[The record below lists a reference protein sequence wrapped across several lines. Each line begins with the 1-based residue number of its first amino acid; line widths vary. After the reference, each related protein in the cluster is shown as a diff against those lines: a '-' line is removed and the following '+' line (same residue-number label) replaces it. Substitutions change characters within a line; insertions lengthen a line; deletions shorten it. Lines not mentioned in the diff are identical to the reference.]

1 VDPINVPAELILDIA
16 LGLHPHD
23 KIAQK
28 HGITEHDLLKL
39 HTQEWFNRQV
49 NAQRESLEKAG
60 FDFKAKVKLLAEDM
74 VVDVYHAAKKS
85 DAVTPKLDAAKM
97 LTKLA
102 GLEPNPALAAAQ
114 GAPSFSISISLPKS
128 YIDALHDKPSVQEIT
143 LKHGALDHVEDAQL
157 VSVDE
162 LQGESPAVVPAVL
175 TNKDL
180 A

>member
-1 VDPINVPAELILDIA
+1 MDPLNVPAELILDIA

-74 VVDVYHAAKKS
+74 VVDVYHAA
-85 DAVTPKLDAAKM
+85 
-97 LTKLA
+97 
-102 GLEPNPALAAAQ
+102 N
-114 GAPSFSISISLPKS
+114 
-128 YIDALHDKPSVQEIT
+128 